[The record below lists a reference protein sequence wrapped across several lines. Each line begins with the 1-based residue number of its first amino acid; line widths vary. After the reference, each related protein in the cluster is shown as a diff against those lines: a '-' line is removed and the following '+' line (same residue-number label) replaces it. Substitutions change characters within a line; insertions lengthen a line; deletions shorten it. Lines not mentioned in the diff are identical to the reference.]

1 MKKLMYAIVVAAC
14 LTGCKVTD
22 NAKELSYSKAH
33 GYFVRND
40 APENAPEY
48 YDSKES
54 FDSIFGMAAV
64 MGKEGM
70 PSDIDFSRQ
79 SVIAVIGKE
88 TNRPTEYVPVSLTA
102 QADTL
107 RLEYQSD
114 EGTATSYTM
123 VPSLLLIIEKP
134 KNMPYVT
141 LRKCGDNGP
150 SSR

>member
-22 NAKELSYSKAH
+22 NVKELSYSKAH

-64 MGKEGM
+64 MGKDGM
-70 PSDIDFSRQ
+70 RFRHRFFRAECHCRDRQRDKPPDRVCPRFLDRASRH
-79 SVIAVIGKE
+79 SPPGIPI
-88 TNRPTEYVPVSLTA
+88 R
-102 QADTL
+102 
-107 RLEYQSD
+107 
-114 EGTATSYTM
+114 
-123 VPSLLLIIEKP
+123 
-134 KNMPYVT
+134 
-141 LRKCGDNGP
+141 
-150 SSR
+150 